1 MFFYDTLKKRINEN
15 LNFIQ
20 ILIGPRQ
27 VGKTTAIKS
36 ILESWQGSKIF
47 ETADTPSVADGT
59 WIDLHWQRAR
69 QLPGPVL
76 LVFDEIQKVPQW
88 SEKIKILFDQDR
100 ASRKIRVVLLGSAS
114 LSIQKGLTESLVGR
128 YEIIPAYHW
137 DYIESKNA
145 FDWDLDTYLQFGG
158 YPAGAELIHDSKRW
172 QQFMSTSVLEPVLSS
187 DIMGLAE
194 INKPALLRQTCALC
208 LKYPAQEL
216 SLNKILGSLQDKGN
230 VTTIRHYL
238 DLLEGAFLIKTL
250 TKYSGAAHI
259 TKSSIPKII
268 PLAPA
273 LVHAFTDPGKISNDL
288 DWRGRVFESVVGA
301 ALNRLGGELHYW
313 REANKEVDFI
323 LVLQNHIHAIEVK
336 SGRTTVRQNGLM
348 AFHKKYP
355 SSKLHI
361 IEPHNFIEV
370 IKSLSEQITI
380 TD

>member
-1 MFFYDTLKKRINEN
+1 MLFRDILHKRIQEN

-27 VGKTTAIKS
+27 VGKTTAIKK
-36 ILESWQGSKIF
+36 ILENWSGSKIF
-47 ETADTPSVADGT
+47 ETADTPSVADGS
-59 WIDLHWQRAR
+59 WIELHWQRAR
-69 QLPGPVL
+69 QLDGPVL
-76 LVFDEIQKVPQW
+76 LVFDEIQKVPNW

-100 ASRKIRVVLLGSAS
+100 SSRKLRVVLLGSAS
-114 LSIQKGLTESLVGR
+114 LTIQKGLTESLVGR

-137 DYIESKNA
+137 DYMESKAA
-145 FDWDLDTYLQFGG
+145 FDWDLNTFLKYGG
-158 YPAGAELIHDSKRW
+158 YPAGAELVNDPTRW
-172 QQFMSTSVLEPVLSS
+172 QSFISSSVLEPVLSS

-250 TKYSGAAHI
+250 SKYSGAAHI
-259 TKSSIPKII
+259 AKASIPKII

-273 LVHAFTDPGKISNDL
+273 LVHAFNDPIKINNDL
-288 DWRGRVFESVVGA
+288 DWRGRVFEATVGA
-301 ALNRLGGELHYW
+301 ALNRLGGELYYW

-323 LVLQNHIHAIEVK
+323 LVFRDQIHAIEVK
-336 SGRTTVRQNGLM
+336 SGRPNIRQHGLM
-348 AFHKKYP
+348 TFHKKYP
-355 SSKLHI
+355 SAKMHI
-361 IEPHNFIEV
+361 VDPQNFLEV
-370 IKSLSEQITI
+370 INSFE
-380 TD
+380 